1 MIMRNQTCILLFLS
15 LCLSVSTNAQETFQA
30 SDEVKDAVSIFSYIN
45 KAMLFNQKVPQEKV
59 YLHFDNTSYFEG
71 ETMWFKAYVM
81 RTDSCRLSDLSRVL
95 YVELLNPTGDVIKKR
110 KYKIDGDGLAH
121 GDIQLD
127 TIYGSGFYEVR
138 AYTRYMTNWG
148 VNACFSRVFPVYE
161 PVIAEGAY
169 DNPVIRNTVTAPT
182 RSTSPPSTRVS
193 TTATCARPS
202 A

>member
-1 MIMRNQTCILLFLS
+1 MRRLTCIYLWIF
-15 LCLSVSTNAQETFQA
+15 LCLSVCTYAQVTNTVLD
-30 SDEVKDAVSIFSYIN
+30 DEVKDAVSIFKYIN

-127 TIYGSGFYEVR
+127 TIGSHLHGLLK
-138 AYTRYMTNWG
+138 
-148 VNACFSRVFPVYE
+148 SRHSILRRILPV
-161 PVIAEGAY
+161 P
-169 DNPVIRNTVTAPT
+169 
-182 RSTSPPSTRVS
+182 
-193 TTATCARPS
+193 ATCAAMCPYLWFFH
-202 A
+202 